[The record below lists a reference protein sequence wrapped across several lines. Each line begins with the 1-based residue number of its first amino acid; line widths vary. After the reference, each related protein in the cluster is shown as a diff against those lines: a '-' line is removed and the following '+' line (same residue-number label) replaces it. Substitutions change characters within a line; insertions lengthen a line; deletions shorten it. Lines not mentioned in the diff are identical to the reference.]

1 MLHMCI
7 CMYSHF
13 IENHSIRIL
22 EDGPLI
28 SEVVL
33 SQTIKVKIQNS
44 RTGWRDSG
52 PTCRFVTSP
61 EVGWGPLSV
70 PCRLGTPY
78 TGLSPRQGAKRTA
91 ICPIALDSASLLGRA
106 PALPRVPLHRIL
118 PPCLGGLWRYHVSHS
133 IGPHLPG
140 REGFGAGTRPT
151 DLDPRLPA
159 REGSGVVT
167 CLVAPNPTSLHERDL
182 ALPHVPRISVGHIPQ
197 E

>member
-33 SQTIKVKIQNS
+33 SQTTKVKIQNS

-78 TGLSPRQGAKRTA
+78 TGLCPRQGAKRTA

-106 PALPRVPLHRIL
+106 PALSRVPRLWIL
-118 PPCLGGLWRYHVSHS
+118 PPYSRGLQCCHVYH
-133 IGPHLPG
+133 
-140 REGFGAGTRPT
+140 
-151 DLDPRLPA
+151 
-159 REGSGVVT
+159 GSGS
-167 CLVAPNPTSLHERDL
+167 CLS
-182 ALPHVPRISVGHIPQ
+182 I
-197 E
+197 